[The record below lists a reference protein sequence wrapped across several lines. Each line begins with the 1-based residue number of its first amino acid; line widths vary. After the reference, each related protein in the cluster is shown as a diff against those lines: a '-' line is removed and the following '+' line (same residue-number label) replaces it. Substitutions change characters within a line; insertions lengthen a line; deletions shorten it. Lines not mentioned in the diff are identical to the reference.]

1 MQVEGLTTGEKQL
14 LSDIGGGAFPK
25 ISSVNLLDAV
35 KFQEYSRQLKQMAI
49 NESDIFEDTD
59 FPEQMYNDRHGEDQS
74 SDTYVDEFNDQED
87 DESVSEEEET
97 SMDPD
102 TPRPAVNN
110 DDFTDAGSEDFPENP
125 PARSELQADS
135 NSLSRLNNNE
145 LQRLQT
151 IVQGGDLGRILKG
164 QSLTDFVRQGGLHS
178 LFPREGKPGILDSE
192 ESYEIDNYRS
202 AGDVSR
208 LFAPR
213 LDAPR
218 EASKGRISLSSIKEE
233 AKEDAFMTT
242 EETVKEDA
250 FMTLHCD
257 EFAFH
262 FQEMALQVKLTKP
275 LPDFRKVIQTP
286 RERILSDL
294 TLIQFHDDQIEPLS
308 ELAYPELPFSVDV
321 SAYLPEVET
330 FKHAFVALVSPEY
343 TDVFPGH
350 IRRHTG
356 DICFQMHSSAYVF
369 VYGSNE
375 DNYDFIIACFDDR
388 IVAAAYN
395 CASLEMMDKELLT
408 DILNL
413 KNAARTHGA
422 ILTNIVLPKSVSIHL
437 TTSSSIDMYNTLFTK
452 QLDLSSGV
460 CFETLLDFHAAEVDS
475 FRLFRSDFEIEI
487 DFNSNVRSTHLPVTP
502 LTFFVHSN
510 PLYTRFAG
518 CCIDSCPDQFTFQLR
533 PGARPHRAYVCHCST
548 CMRMGSN
555 TPMIWV
561 EVYKNDIA
569 HFSGN
574 LRATRLSPKGS
585 RQYCATCGLAV
596 CKILDES
603 DSVAFNAGCLKDTYI
618 HRSVFTNQHLEELDV
633 GNSGIFVCHAWTKN
647 LSSYNNLYPNL
658 SEKHL
663 EDIPSTITPHIRF
676 SQIMHQFDMEYE
688 ADNILVE
695 KSPPSIE
702 AEVATLKSIPESNI
716 SLVDQNDMPLE
727 NAGGKCRLLKEGT
740 CCLS

>member
-1 MQVEGLTTGEKQL
+1 MQVEGLTTGEKL
-14 LSDIGGGAFPK
+14 LVSDIGGAAFPR
-25 ISSVNLLDAV
+25 ISSLNLLDAT

-49 NESDIFEDTD
+49 NENDVFDDADLTE
-59 FPEQMYNDRHGEDQS
+59 EVYNDRHGEDQS
-74 SDTYVDEFNDQED
+74 SDTYIDEFKDPEQ
-87 DESVSEEEET
+87 DESFSEET
-97 SMDPD
+97 SMDPN
-102 TPRPAVNN
+102 TPRQAVNN
-110 DDFTDAGSEDFPENP
+110 DDFTDDGSEDFPENP
-125 PARSELQADS
+125 PARNDLQAQS

-164 QSLTDFVRQGGLHS
+164 QSLTDFVKQGGLHS
-178 LFPREGKPGILDSE
+178 LVPREGKRGILDSE
-192 ESYEIDNYRS
+192 DSYEIENSINYG
-202 AGDVSR
+202 GDVSQ
-208 LFAPR
+208 LFAPH
-213 LDAPR
+213 LNAPR
-218 EASKGRISLSSIKEE
+218 EASKGRISLSSIKET
-233 AKEDAFMTT
+233 AKGDAFMT
-242 EETVKEDA
+242 
-250 FMTLHCD
+250 MHCD

-275 LPDFRKVIQTP
+275 MPGFRKVIQTP

-294 TLIQFHDDQIEPLS
+294 TLIQFHDEQIEPLS
-308 ELAYPELPFSVDV
+308 ESAYPELPFPVDV

-330 FKHAFVALVSPEY
+330 FKNAFVALVSPTK

-350 IRRHTG
+350 IRRRTG
-356 DICFQMHSSAYVF
+356 DICFRMHSSAYVF

-375 DNYDFIIACFDDR
+375 DNYDFIIACLDDQ

-413 KNAARTHGA
+413 KSAARTHGT

-437 TTSSSIDMYNTLFTK
+437 TTSSSIDTYNTLFTK
-452 QLDLSSGV
+452 QLDLSSGA
-460 CFETLLDFHAAEVDS
+460 CFETLVDFHAAEVDS

-487 DFNSNVRSTHLPVTP
+487 DFDSNVRSTHLPVTP

-533 PGARPHRAYVCHCST
+533 PGARPHRAHVCHCST
-548 CMRMGSN
+548 CMQMGSN

-574 LRATRLSPKGS
+574 LRSSRLSPKGS
-585 RQYCATCGLAV
+585 RQYCATCGLAI
-596 CKILDES
+596 CKILDEG

-618 HRSVFTNQHLEELDV
+618 HRSVFTNEHLEELDV
-633 GNSGIFVCHAWTKN
+633 GNSGIFVSHTWTKN

-676 SQIMHQFDMEYE
+676 SQIMNEFDLEYE
-688 ADNILVE
+688 VDSILVE
-695 KSPPSIE
+695 KPPPSVI
-702 AEVATLKSIPESNI
+702 AEVATLKSISESNI
-716 SLVDQNDMPLE
+716 SLVDQNDLPLD
-727 NAGGKCRLLKEGT
+727 NTGGKCRLLKEGT
-740 CCLS
+740 YCCLS